1 MAAPKK
7 LTNAQALEQTL
18 KCLTDTR
25 KVEDVDAAAVQALR
39 SMAAAL
45 DDDPTKAALWREYL
59 NALAEVRH
67 ADDDANSGLADALKK
82 IGSASP
88 MGDAQAP

>member
-1 MAAPKK
+1 MAAKK
-7 LTNAQALEQTL
+7 TTNALALEKTL
-18 KCLTDTR
+18 ECLTATR

-45 DDDPTKAALWREYL
+45 DEDPTKAALWREYRD
-59 NALAEVRH
+59 ALSEVRR
-67 ADDDANSGLADALKK
+67 ADDDADAGLADALKE

-88 MGDAQAP
+88 MGD